1 MNWLFTLV
9 VVLSLVVYTWTF
21 FNMPIFLVGIV
32 RYCTSQSKHGIKG
45 RRRNLIEKPN
55 LPVITILIPSK
66 NEGSVLPRLLSA
78 LLKQDYPKDNMDIIV
93 IEADSD
99 VTKPRI
105 CTRDLDGLR
114 IRVLKGK
121 KTAIGKPWALK
132 EASKYSKGDIVAV
145 FDADAIPEPNALR
158 NAAEYFSDASVVA
171 VQGRT
176 MTVNS
181 DANML
186 TKLISYE
193 EVMLCEC
200 FMRGKDTLNLFV
212 YLKGSCQFIRRETL
226 NRLGGWDEK
235 HLSEDLDISARLA
248 YDNAARIRYAP
259 DVRAWQECPET
270 LTQLFIQRTRWFRG
284 TMELALKHGSLVM
297 KPSLKA
303 IDAELTLFG
312 PFVLIMSLLNYI
324 LCPLVFEGASDLAL
338 AVTLLGWIGFTI
350 TIFGVSLALIYAAKP
365 LRLKDVLWLPFLF
378 AYWFLQVFVAA
389 HAFASVLL
397 QRPRVWRR
405 TPKTGNVSSKSCN
418 YRNTVLNP

>member
-1 MNWLFTLV
+1 MSWLFTLV
-9 VVLSLVVYTWTF
+9 VMLSLVVYTWTF
-21 FNMPIFLVGIV
+21 FNIPIFLVGIV
-32 RYCTSQSKHGIKG
+32 RYCTSQNKHKIKD
-45 RRRNLIEKPN
+45 RHRNLIEKAN

-66 NEGSVLPRLLSA
+66 NERSVLPRLLSA
-78 LLKQDYPKDNMDIIV
+78 LSKQDYPKAKMDIIV

-99 VTKPRI
+99 VTKSRI
-105 CTRDLDGLR
+105 CTRDFDGLQ

-121 KTAIGKPWALK
+121 KTMLGKPLALK
-132 EASKYSKGDIVAV
+132 EASKYSKGEIVAV
-145 FDADAIPEPNALR
+145 FDADSIPEPNALR
-158 NAAEYFSDASVVA
+158 NVAEHFTDASVVA

-193 EVMLCEC
+193 EVVMYEC

-248 YDNAARIRYAP
+248 YDNATRIKYAP

-284 TMELALKHGSLVM
+284 TMEQALRHGSLVT

-312 PFVLIMSLLNYI
+312 PFVLILSLLNYI
-324 LCPLVFEGASDLAL
+324 LCPLVFDGTSDLAL

-365 LRLKDVLWLPFLF
+365 LKLKDVLWLPFLF
-378 AYWFLQVFVAA
+378 AYWFLQVLVATYA
-389 HAFASVLL
+389 LASILL

-405 TPKTGNVSSKSCN
+405 TPKTGNITSKPCN
-418 YRNTVLNP
+418 YRKIVLKP